1 MKDINQLQIGKPAE
15 CYPFKDGFQF
25 IYLPFKSTSLEL
37 YFDGNK
43 NQYAKIVE
51 YWKSIGSPEYD
62 RNKSKLENMI
72 SLKKSF
78 GKFPKPMFNEK
89 VIQVLK
95 LEYEYDR

>member
-62 RNKSKLENMI
+62 RNKSKLENML
-72 SLKKSF
+72 SLKK
-78 GKFPKPMFNEK
+78 
-89 VIQVLK
+89 VLANFQSLCLTK
-95 LEYEYDR
+95 K